1 MSKMSSDNGVK
12 GIGWVI
18 SLVMI
23 LLLNTAHEAAAERLT
38 RPKRSIAVL
47 VFSSCDDLS
56 NKSSLR
62 TKMFS
67 S

>member
-1 MSKMSSDNGVK
+1 MLKLSSDNG
-12 GIGWVI
+12 IRWVI

-23 LLLNTAHEAAAERLT
+23 LLLNTAHEPVVERLT
-38 RPKRSIAVL
+38 RPKCLIAVL